1 MIFPQLCKEQL
12 SKQTHYDYGLRN
24 ILSVLRTAGK
34 VKRQNLEAQEM
45 FLMMRTLRDMNLSK
59 LVAEDVP
66 LFLSLIADL
75 FPGISAEKATFPAIE
90 QAMSNLCKEMNL
102 QYENAKE
109 WAGKCVQLLET
120 YYVRHGIGIVGPT
133 GSGKTCMQD
142 VLSRALSVVD
152 VKHVLLRMN
161 PKAITAPQMFGI
173 LDPTTGDWTDGVFS
187 VLWRR
192 GTKAKNQNTWI
203 VLDGPVDA
211 IWIENLNTVLDD
223 NKLLTLANGD
233 RIPMSPSMKC
243 VFEPENLSNAS
254 PATVSRMGIIYVSG
268 SVLGW
273 QPLVPSWIFTRTQD
287 KSGREKEASILKDL
301 IGKYVEEMIECVTK
315 KCKAVMYS
323 TDGIYVNSC
332 FKILEEIL
340 MPSVLNKTVLSDA
353 HMERVFIYALCW
365 SLGALLELEDRKKF
379 NEHLSGLAGDM
390 FPDTAGDTVFEF
402 FVDDSGNWKHW
413 KERVVP
419 WQYPVDKDPS
429 FAELLIPT
437 LDSIRYEAQLK
448 MLVPA
453 QKPVLF
459 TGAPGVSKTATLMQY
474 IQGLSSDEWLK
485 KTVPFSFVTTPE
497 IFQRTL
503 ESCVEKRQGRTY
515 GIFESR
521 GCFRLRYG

>member
-1 MIFPQLCKEQL
+1 
-12 SKQTHYDYGLRN
+12 
-24 ILSVLRTAGK
+24 
-34 VKRQNLEAQEM
+34 
-45 FLMMRTLRDMNLSK
+45 
-59 LVAEDVP
+59 
-66 LFLSLIADL
+66 
-75 FPGISAEKATFPAIE
+75 
-90 QAMSNLCKEMNL
+90 
-102 QYENAKE
+102 
-109 WAGKCVQLLET
+109 
-120 YYVRHGIGIVGPT
+120 
-133 GSGKTCMQD
+133 
-142 VLSRALSVVD
+142 
-152 VKHVLLRMN
+152 
-161 PKAITAPQMFGI
+161 MFGNM
-173 LDPTTGDWTDGVFS
+173 DVTTGDWTDGVFA
-187 VLWRR
+187 VLWRK

-273 QPLVPSWIFTRTQD
+273 QPLVPSWIFTRTHE
-287 KSGREKEASILKDL
+287 KVGREKEASLLKEL
-301 IGKYVEEMIECVTK
+301 IAKYIEDMLECVTK

-323 TDGIYVNSC
+323 TDGIYVYTC
-332 FKILEEIL
+332 FKILEELL
-340 MPSVLNKTVLSDA
+340 MPSVQNKTILSDS
-353 HMERVFIYALCW
+353 HMERVFIYSLCW

-379 NEHLSGLAGDM
+379 NEHLSGLAGPM
-390 FPDTAGDTVFEF
+390 FPNVGSDTVFEY
-402 FVDDSGNWKHW
+402 FVDDAGEWAHW

-419 WQYPVDKDPS
+419 WQYPTDKDPS

-474 IQGLSSDEWLK
+474 IQALNSDEWLR

-515 GIFESR
+515 GMLSIKISFKLTKRRDESHP
-521 GCFRLRYG
+521 G